1 MTTVRAPAT
10 KRGQVPAADA
20 LRVFISSRMTELAP
34 ERTAVRAALAAAGFA
49 PWLYE
54 VDAGASPGPPRQTY
68 LDALYASDVYL
79 GIFWKTRGAY
89 TIDEFDAARRNGI
102 ACLIYEKFP
111 AQREPELSAF
121 LNQVGDVETG
131 VTICRFGSSE
141 ELVEMVSADVR
152 RVQTELVRVRST
164 DGRTY
169 TGNPNGGRFDLTAK
183 ATPIRRH
190 PLQASDGPRPP
201 EPFVDRNDAGD
212 RIRRAIASGESL
224 LGVSGVPG
232 IGKTSVLRRV
242 AHDPNASTE
251 RFPDGIG
258 IYIEGDEWP
267 RAGDL
272 LRALWSKLYR
282 VDDQSYFPDD
292 MTLTA
297 DLRSK
302 STLVFVDEVRL
313 RADEVDRI
321 HAEVPRSTFVLSAN
335 EAAEQD
341 LGPLAYVKAVPLTAF
356 EDPADIVALFGARY
370 GQEVPSELIDGVV
383 GLCRRA
389 GAGPGMI
396 TRLAH
401 EAWGSGQTLADW
413 LARKQAG
420 ADEHDSDLNDDDRR
434 VLGILAAFGPDVTT
448 PWEVSSRLGVSSQ
461 QMTRLV
467 MSGHA
472 LAVGPDQSLPGA
484 EYQTVSRQVDLEA
497 LRGEIFDAAIEWI
510 DEADP
515 TRLEGSRPFLLRVL
529 AWASE
534 QERHRGVL
542 PLAMAIAPHLA
553 MSGAWD
559 SWGWATDQAVS
570 SARALGN
577 RVAEG
582 WALHEAGTRQLML
595 GNRREARRLLRPAR
609 RGRRRDGDLAGAAI
623 STHNLRHAGG
633 FAMAWRRWAIVA
645 GVVLVIGALTQIIDA
660 GEELDFGEVVSGN
673 VSLQYRMFDND
684 GEVATTHRVEIGG
697 DPAFCVVSPDG
708 PICSPSAQPRVETA
722 PVSGAPEVPEC
733 LVEQVAP
740 ADGAVQI
747 RVEPQSEC
755 AVGVRFAPVLDPGE
769 RRREARGELRITTDE
784 GEEVVELRGVGIR
797 PAEVTTT
804 TTTLVTTTSGGTSS
818 TTTIQDNRPPV
829 AADDSEIVLEASS
842 VLIAVLSNDTDPDS
856 EDLAVEV
863 VRFPE
868 NGEATVEPDG
878 RITYTHNGSETP
890 EDSFTYVIS
899 DGQLSSDEA
908 TVTIEVSPVNDP
920 PLAADDTVDVNEGG
934 QVRIGVLENDIEPEG
949 DLLTIVDTSTPAN
962 GSVQIVEDRVLY
974 SHDGSET
981 PVDSFDY
988 TVEDGNGGA
997 ASATVT
1003 IEVIQ
1008 VNDAPVA
1015 RAADAGQID
1024 CNTTVTI
1031 SLGGSDDD
1039 EDGLQFTITD
1049 PPDLGDVGDVQQAS
1063 DTEATVTYTS
1073 GTTEGEDAF
1082 LFQVDDGQA
1091 ADSAQVSIT
1100 IDGPCVT

>member
-1 MTTVRAPAT
+1 MTTVRAPAV

-54 VDAGASPGPPRQTY
+54 VDTGAGPGPPRQTY
-68 LDALYASDVYL
+68 LDALYTSDVYL

-89 TIDEFDAARRNGI
+89 TIDEFDAARRSGI

-121 LNQVGDVETG
+121 LDQVGDVETG
-131 VTICRFGSSE
+131 VTIRRFGSSE
-141 ELVEMVSADVR
+141 ELAEMVSGDVR
-152 RVQTELVRVRST
+152 RVQAELVRVRSI

-201 EPFVDRNDAGD
+201 EPFVDRNDVVD

-224 LGVSGVPG
+224 LGLSGVPG

-258 IYIEGDEWP
+258 IYIEGGEWP
-267 RAGDL
+267 RVGDL
-272 LRALWSKLYR
+272 LRALWSQLYR
-282 VDDQSYFPDD
+282 VADRSFVPDD
-292 MTLTA
+292 VTLTA

-302 STLVFVDEVRL
+302 STLVFVDGVRL

-321 HAEVPRSTFVLSAN
+321 HAEVPRSTFVLTAD
-335 EAAEQD
+335 EAAEDD
-341 LGPLAYVKAVPLTAF
+341 LGPLAYAKAVPLTAF
-356 EDPADIVALFGARY
+356 EDPADILALFGARY
-370 GQEVPSELIDGVV
+370 GQDVPSEMIDAVV

-401 EAWGSGQTLADW
+401 EAWGSGHSLADW
-413 LARKQAG
+413 LGPKQAG
-420 ADEHDSDLNDDDRR
+420 ADEHDSDPNEGDRR

-448 PWEVSSRLGVSSQ
+448 PWEVTSRLGVSPE
-461 QMTRLV
+461 QMTLLV

-484 EYQTVSRQVDLEA
+484 EYQTVSSQVDLEE
-497 LRGEIFDAAIEWI
+497 LRSETFDAVIEWI

-515 TRLEGSRPFLLRVL
+515 MRLEESRPFILRVL
-529 AWASE
+529 AWGTE

-542 PLAMAIAPHLA
+542 PLALAIAPHLA
-553 MSGAWD
+553 VSGAWD

-570 SARALGN
+570 SARALGD
-577 RVAEG
+577 RSAES
-582 WALHEAGTRQLML
+582 WALHEAGTRQLMM
-595 GNRREARRLLRPAR
+595 GNRREARHLLRAAR
-609 RGRRRDGDLAGAAI
+609 RGRRRHGDVAGAAI

-633 FAMAWRRWAIVA
+633 FAMAWRRWAVVA

-660 GEELDFGEVVSGN
+660 SEVLDFGEVVSGN
-673 VSLQYRMFDND
+673 VSLQYQMFEND
-684 GEVATTHRVEIGG
+684 SEVATTHHVEIGG

-708 PICSPSAQPRVETA
+708 PICSPSAQPQVETA
-722 PVSGAPEVPEC
+722 PASGGPEVPEC
-733 LVEQVAP
+733 PFEQVAP
-740 ADGAVQI
+740 ADGTVQI
-747 RVEPQSEC
+747 RVDPRSEC
-755 AVGVRFAPVLDPGE
+755 GVGVRFAPALDPGE
-769 RRREARGELRITTDE
+769 TRREALGELRITTNE
-784 GEEVVELRGVGIR
+784 GEEVVELRGVGIS
-797 PAEVTTT
+797 PGEATTT

-829 AADDSEIVLEASS
+829 AVDISETVLEGNS
-842 VLIAVLSNDTDPDS
+842 VLVAVINDDTDPDS
-856 EDLAVEV
+856 DDLAVEV

-868 NGEATVEPDG
+868 NGGATVEPDG

-899 DGQLSSDEA
+899 DGQLSSEEA

-920 PLAADDTVDVNEGG
+920 PLAADDPVDVNEGG
-934 QVRIGVLENDIEPEG
+934 EVRIGVLENDIDPEG
-949 DLLTIVDTSTPAN
+949 DPLTILDTSTPAN
-962 GSVQIVEDRVLY
+962 GSVRIVENLVVY

-981 PVDSFDY
+981 PADSFDY
-988 TVEDGNGGA
+988 TVVDDNGGA

-1015 RAADAGQID
+1015 TAADAGPID

-1039 EDGLQFTITD
+1039 RDGLQFTITD
-1049 PPDLGDVGDVQQAS
+1049 PPDLGDLGDVQQAS

-1082 LFQVDDGQA
+1082 LFQVDDGEA

-1100 IDGPCVT
+1100 IDGPCVL